1 MKNEEAIAFLE
12 QYIGPEVYTEK
23 CISAHAMGISA
34 LKQNRL
40 INAEKMEP
48 LTPEQLREMDGKP
61 VWVKMKTIHELTGWA
76 IVHMD
81 YQMDAIRLWEKGGN
95 WLRFNSDE
103 MDVYAYS
110 TAHIDR
116 EAWTAEWVKHDGYT
130 ECSKCEHWYD
140 SPENEDE
147 GDRPVFCPSCGR
159 AVTPE
164 AWDELEKRMGVMGV
178 NGKWIPNTD
187 EFTPKKRCTNCG
199 YNKPIAAGECLRE
212 EPEKYCP
219 NCGAKMEE

>member
-1 MKNEEAIAFLE
+1 MTNEEAIAFLE
-12 QYIGPEVYTEK
+12 QYINTEVYTEK

-103 MDVYAYS
+103 MDVYAYPPS
-110 TAHIDR
+110 HIDR
-116 EAWTAEWVKHDGYT
+116 EAWDDCPICKKYKAISFRGYRT
-130 ECSKCEHWYD
+130 K
-140 SPENEDE
+140 DE
-147 GDRPVFCPSCGR
+147 AIDMSGKMHPHVSGDARFCPRCGKPR
-159 AVTPE
+159 TPE
-164 AWDELEKRMGVMGV
+164 AWDELEKR
-178 NGKWIPNTD
+178 
-187 EFTPKKRCTNCG
+187 
-199 YNKPIAAGECLRE
+199 LR
-212 EPEKYCP
+212 
-219 NCGAKMEE
+219 G

>member
-1 MKNEEAIAFLE
+1 M
-12 QYIGPEVYTEK
+12 Q
-23 CISAHAMGISA
+23 AHAMGISA

-103 MDVYAYS
+103 MDVYAYP
-110 TAHIDR
+110 TVRIDR
-116 EAWTAEWVKHDGYT
+116 EAWTAEWIERKT
-130 ECSKCEHWYD
+130 ERGTVQYICSKCFDYHEFRSDAVNSY
-140 SPENEDE
+140 SVRGNFL
-147 GDRPVFCPSCGR
+147 FCRKCGR
-159 AVTPE
+159 AMTPE
-164 AWDELEKRMGVMGV
+164 AWDELEMRLGV
-178 NGKWIPNTD
+178 
-187 EFTPKKRCTNCG
+187 
-199 YNKPIAAGECLRE
+199 
-212 EPEKYCP
+212 
-219 NCGAKMEE
+219 

>member
-1 MKNEEAIAFLE
+1 MTNEEN
-12 QYIGPEVYTEK
+12 PEVYTEK

-48 LTPEQLREMDGKP
+48 LTTEQLREMDGKP

-103 MDVYAYS
+103 MDVYAYPPS
-110 TAHIDR
+110 HIDR
-116 EAWTAEWVKHDGYT
+116 EAWTGCNCNKDVKSCCTCISLLCHKCKDHSQHRIGKY
-130 ECSKCEHWYD
+130 CSKC
-140 SPENEDE
+140 
-147 GDRPVFCPSCGR
+147 GRPL
-159 AVTPE
+159 TE
-164 AWDELEKRMGVMGV
+164 QAWDELEK
-178 NGKWIPNTD
+178 K
-187 EFTPKKRCTNCG
+187 
-199 YNKPIAAGECLRE
+199 LR
-212 EPEKYCP
+212 
-219 NCGAKMEE
+219 G